1 MEEAD
6 MSASRKRAI
15 VSLIITLSAL
25 GLTSRPT
32 WAQNNVSQEE
42 LLRQI
47 KSLEERLRALEA
59 QVHQQQGQPQQGQ
72 PQQVQQQRAQKQP
85 PSQRSSTAA
94 PSTAAAADRPAG
106 SPEQAPKATTVA
118 AAGPPQAESPEPK
131 PKNKD
136 FFGFAPS
143 PIEGLKLGMYG
154 ESFFGSQQN
163 PAAGGDWQ
171 TGFDQARL
179 VLLLGYKFT
188 DSIIFNAEIEFEH
201 AGSGFDNDDK
211 LHGTAEIEQAYI
223 DFLVS
228 KHFNV
233 RSPGIDLV
241 PVGYINQHHE
251 PTQFYS
257 VNRPELDNGRG
268 TGIIPTTWAVPA
280 LSVYGEILDGLTY
293 QFQVSSSL
301 EDFGDSF
308 DNRTDANIVTANP
321 YFAGI
326 NGLTALNSARPPRG
340 DFRQL
345 NNEMAYALKLAYEPF
360 FLPGFAGS
368 TSFYFSPNIVPRGA
382 HAEDGSPLGLPNTLL
397 GTTSLALFDTEFRYR
412 PPRTGW
418 EFRGEAALVSFGN
431 PAALRANND
440 GDPTNNVGSTMWGI
454 SGEVAYHW
462 PVGRALG
469 SDWEAVPFFRYTY
482 MNLQTD
488 GFSGTD
494 ANLPTGAGQQQYFT
508 LGIAMFPTPQVVLK
522 LNYQKVTNGSIYGA
536 LRDSFLGAVGFQ
548 F

>member
-6 MSASRKRAI
+6 MSANRKRAI
-15 VSLIITLSAL
+15 VSLMVVLSAL
-25 GLTSRPT
+25 GPASRQT
-32 WAQNNVSQEE
+32 WAQNSVSQEE

-47 KSLEERLRALEA
+47 KMLEERLRALET
-59 QVHQQQGQPQQGQ
+59 QVQQQQGQ
-72 PQQVQQQRAQKQP
+72 PQQVQRQGQGKPQQASQQSAQKQP
-85 PSQRSSTAA
+85 SQRQPAST
-94 PSTAAAADRPAG
+94 
-106 SPEQAPKATTVA
+106 PEQAPQATTVA
-118 AAGPPQAESPEPK
+118 AAIPPPQAESPEPK
-131 PKNKD
+131 TPPNKD
-136 FFGFAPS
+136 FFGLAPS

-154 ESFFGSQQN
+154 ESFFGTQQN

-179 VLLLGYKFT
+179 VLLTSFRFT

-201 AGSGFDNDDK
+201 SGAGFDNDDK

-280 LSVYGEILDGLTY
+280 LSVFGQIFDGLTY

-308 DNRTDANIVTANP
+308 DSRTDANIVTAAP

-345 NNEMAYALKLAYEPF
+345 NNEMAYALKVAYEPF

-440 GDPTNNVGSTMWGI
+440 GDPTDNVGSTMWGI

-508 LGIAMFPTPQVVLK
+508 FGLAMFPTPQVVLK